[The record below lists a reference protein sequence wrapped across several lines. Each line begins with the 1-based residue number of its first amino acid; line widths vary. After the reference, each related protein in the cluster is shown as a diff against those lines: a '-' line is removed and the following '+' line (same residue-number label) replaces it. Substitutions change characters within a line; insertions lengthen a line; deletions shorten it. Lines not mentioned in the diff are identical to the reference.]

1 MPSTPT
7 TSTWS
12 STCAARDAHADAGD
26 GHARDGWCPAGRRRS
41 RAAGTAPGGQT
52 PGGILGVPGGKLEAG
67 ETPLAA
73 LARELLEELGIHV
86 RSAEALIRLPW
97 RYGDRELL
105 LDAWRVSSWR
115 GEPRSLEAQPL
126 QWMLPARVDPMILAP
141 ADRVILAALMAPL

>member
-1 MPSTPT
+1 MPTPT
-7 TSTWS
+7 PATVM
-12 STCAARDAHADAGD
+12 HVMAGVLLD
-26 GHARDGWCPAGRRRS
+26 GTGRVLLAQRPAGKHL
-41 RAAGTAPGGQT
+41 AGFWEF
-52 PGGILGVPGGKLEAG
+52 PGGKLEAG

-141 ADRVILAALMAPL
+141 ADRVILAELRGPRAPL

>member
-1 MPSTPT
+1 M
-7 TSTWS
+7 
-12 STCAARDAHADAGD
+12 HVMAGVLLD
-26 GHARDGWCPAGRRRS
+26 GTGRVLLAQRPAGKHL
-41 RAAGTAPGGQT
+41 AGFWEF
-52 PGGILGVPGGKLEAG
+52 PGGKREAG

-126 QWMLPARVDPMILAP
+126 QWLLPARVDPMILAP
-141 ADRVILAALMAPL
+141 ADRVILAELRGPRAPS

>member
-1 MPSTPT
+1 MPAPMPATVM
-7 TSTWS
+7 
-12 STCAARDAHADAGD
+12 HVMAGVLLD
-26 GHARDGWCPAGRRRS
+26 GTGRVLLAQRPAGKHL
-41 RAAGTAPGGQT
+41 AGFWEF
-52 PGGILGVPGGKLEAG
+52 PGGKLEAG

-141 ADRVILAALMAPL
+141 ADRVILAELRGPRAPS

>member
-1 MPSTPT
+1 MPTPMPAT
-7 TSTWS
+7 VM
-12 STCAARDAHADAGD
+12 HVMAGILLD
-26 GHARDGWCPAGRRRS
+26 DTGRVLLAQRPAGKHL
-41 RAAGTAPGGQT
+41 AGFWEF
-52 PGGILGVPGGKLEAG
+52 PGGKREAG

-126 QWMLPARVDPMILAP
+126 QWLLPARVDPMILAP
-141 ADRVILAALMAPL
+141 ADRVILAELRGPRAPS

>member
-1 MPSTPT
+1 M
-7 TSTWS
+7 
-12 STCAARDAHADAGD
+12 AGVLLD
-26 GHARDGWCPAGRRRS
+26 GTGRVLLAQRPAGKHL
-41 RAAGTAPGGQT
+41 AGFWEF
-52 PGGILGVPGGKLEAG
+52 PGGKLEAD

-126 QWMLPARVDPMILAP
+126 QWLLPARVDPMILAP
-141 ADRVILAALMAPL
+141 ADRVILAELRGPRAPL

>member
-1 MPSTPT
+1 MPTPMPAT
-7 TSTWS
+7 VM
-12 STCAARDAHADAGD
+12 HVMAGILLD
-26 GHARDGWCPAGRRRS
+26 DTGRVLLAQRPAGKHL
-41 RAAGTAPGGQT
+41 AGFWEF
-52 PGGILGVPGGKLEAG
+52 PGGKLEAD

-126 QWMLPARVDPMILAP
+126 QWMLPASVDPMILAP
-141 ADRVILAALMAPL
+141 VDRVILAELRGPRAPL

>member
-1 MPSTPT
+1 MPTPIPAT
-7 TSTWS
+7 VM
-12 STCAARDAHADAGD
+12 HVMAGVLLD
-26 GHARDGWCPAGRRRS
+26 GTGRVLLAQRPAGKHL
-41 RAAGTAPGGQT
+41 AGFWEF
-52 PGGILGVPGGKLEAG
+52 PGGKREAG

-126 QWMLPARVDPMILAP
+126 QWMLPASVDPMILAP
-141 ADRVILAALMAPL
+141 VDRVILAALMAPL

>member
-1 MPSTPT
+1 MPTPIPAT
-7 TSTWS
+7 VM
-12 STCAARDAHADAGD
+12 HVMAGVLLD
-26 GHARDGWCPAGRRRS
+26 GTGRVLLAQRPAGKHL
-41 RAAGTAPGGQT
+41 AGFWEF
-52 PGGILGVPGGKLEAG
+52 PGGKLEAG

-73 LARELLEELGIHV
+73 LARELREELGIHV

-126 QWMLPARVDPMILAP
+126 QWLLPARVDPMILAP
-141 ADRVILAALMAPL
+141 ADRVILAELRGPRAPS

>member
-1 MPSTPT
+1 MPTPMPAT
-7 TSTWS
+7 VM
-12 STCAARDAHADAGD
+12 HVMAGVLLD
-26 GHARDGWCPAGRRRS
+26 GTGRVLLAQRPAGKHL
-41 RAAGTAPGGQT
+41 AGFWEF
-52 PGGILGVPGGKLEAG
+52 PGGKLEAG

-97 RYGDRELL
+97 RYGGRELL

-126 QWMLPARVDPMILAP
+126 QWLLPARVDPMILAP
-141 ADRVILAALMAPL
+141 ADRVILAELRGPRAPS